1 MKNINATSRR
11 KTATVR
17 TRRAIVHLLKQEG
30 PLDAQ
35 TLAERLHISAMAVRQ
50 HLYALQDERLVIY
63 AEEPRPMGRPV
74 KLWQL
79 TPAADRFFPEGY
91 AELTLSLVKSVTEA
105 FGRAGLEQL
114 LAIRTR
120 QQIATYRQQM
130 AGHDTLSQRLA
141 ALAAVRTAEG
151 YMANVQ
157 PQADGSFL
165 LCENHCPICVA
176 AAACTRLCGQE
187 LAVFQAVLGADVN
200 IERTEH
206 IVAGDR
212 RCAYRVASQG
222 HTPGDNT
229 DRTSHAPEGRG
240 LSQA

>member
-1 MKNINATSRR
+1 MNNINATDRR

-17 TRRAIVHLLKQEG
+17 TRRAIVQLLKQEG

-91 AELTLSLVKSVTEA
+91 AELTLSLVQSVTEA
-105 FGRAGLEQL
+105 FGKAGLEQL

-120 QQIATYRQQM
+120 QQIATYRQHI
-130 AGHDTLSQRLA
+130 AEYHTLPQRLA
-141 ALAAVRTAEG
+141 ALAAMRTAEG
-151 YMANVQ
+151 YMAEVQ

-187 LAVFQAVLGADVN
+187 LAVFQAVLGADVD

-206 IVAGDR
+206 IVAGAR
-212 RCAYRVASQG
+212 RCAYRAASRG
-222 HTPGDNT
+222 CLPGENA
-229 DRTSHAPEGRG
+229 DRP
-240 LSQA
+240 